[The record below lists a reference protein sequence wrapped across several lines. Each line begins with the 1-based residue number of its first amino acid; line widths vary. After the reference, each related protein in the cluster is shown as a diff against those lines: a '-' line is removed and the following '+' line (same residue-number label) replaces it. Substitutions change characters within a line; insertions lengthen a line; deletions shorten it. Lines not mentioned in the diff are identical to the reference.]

1 MYTWLYI
8 YIYIFVYI
16 YIYICIHG
24 YIYIIYVILYIPMCP
39 YCLTGR
45 CWQPSPLLDAR
56 SQRIYETID
65 KRSKKAQ
72 VHFGVKVQGG
82 TSQLWCF
89 LFCQLHNCLYGLP
102 NVYIYIYILCPLSYE
117 WVYFLK
123 HLDLWYVYIYIWY
136 ICDLLSIYIYI
147 YVFKT
152 IYIYNIYIYMINCSS
167 CSETTVTN
175 WGTTFGGTVL
185 AGDDRTRGCRRSAT
199 YHLSCGRLVLWDCT
213 VPKLWFYM
221 ILLRDM
227 GNYLTNNHRKFIG
240 ILYGVF
246 S

>member
-1 MYTWLYI
+1 MYISIYYTCIHGSIYIIICII
-8 YIYIFVYI
+8 YIYVYMAI
-16 YIYICIHG
+16 

-102 NVYIYIYILCPLSYE
+102 NVYIYILCPLSYE

-123 HLDLWYVYIYIWY
+123 HLDLWYVYIYDISV
-136 ICDLLSIYIYI
+136 ICYIYI
-147 YVFKT
+147 C
-152 IYIYNIYIYMINCSS
+152 I
-167 CSETTVTN
+167 
-175 WGTTFGGTVL
+175 
-185 AGDDRTRGCRRSAT
+185 
-199 YHLSCGRLVLWDCT
+199 
-213 VPKLWFYM
+213 
-221 ILLRDM
+221 
-227 GNYLTNNHRKFIG
+227 
-240 ILYGVF
+240 
-246 S
+246 